1 MREMNSSTIPAA
13 PVNILRHNR
22 SQPPFAPA
30 AHLAARERPPTI
42 NRTTPRISSLLV
54 LAAAVG
60 AAIGLSLWIGS
71 TTSSFAELR
80 HALLAPD
87 GQVSDIA
94 IREIRW
100 PRTVT
105 ALAAGAALGMA
116 GTLIQG
122 HTRNPIAEPGL
133 LGINQGA
140 ALAIVSV
147 AAFTGPQP
155 AWTQALL
162 ALGGA
167 LLAALVVFGIGRIDG
182 RGGSPITLLLVG
194 AAVTSLCAGVISA
207 IVLLS
212 EAALE
217 TLRFWQVGSVVQGY
231 ESFLSLWPLLIAGTV
246 LALANARGLNALT
259 LGEDSARSL
268 GITALHARGLG
279 LAAIVAL
286 SGLAVTLAGPIA
298 FLGLLVPHIA
308 RRIFG
313 ADYRWVIPGS
323 ALCGALML
331 CVADVLGRMLARP
344 GELPV
349 GVVIAL
355 LGAPFFIYVARRR
368 KAVAV

>member
-1 MREMNSSTIPAA
+1 MRRLNSSMAQAIAVNPARDQPASLPYDKERRAIP
-13 PVNILRHNR
+13 
-22 SQPPFAPA
+22 
-30 AHLAARERPPTI
+30 
-42 NRTTPRISSLLV
+42 RTTLRTASLLA
-54 LAAAVG
+54 LALGLFAAV
-60 AAIGLSLWIGS
+60 ALSLWVGS
-71 TTSSFAELR
+71 STSTPAELG
-80 HALLAPD
+80 HALFAPD
-87 GQVSDIA
+87 GSASDIA

-140 ALAIVSV
+140 ALAIVAV
-147 AAFTGPQP
+147 AVFTGPLAP
-155 AWTQALL
+155 WTQAVL

-167 LLAALVVFGIGRIDG
+167 LLAALVVFGIGRVDG
-182 RGGSPITLLLVG
+182 RGSSPITLVLVG
-194 AAVTSLCAGVISA
+194 AAVTALCAAVVSA

-231 ESFLSLWPLLIAGTV
+231 DSFLALWPLLVLGSV

-268 GITALHARGLG
+268 GVTAARARTLG

-298 FLGLLVPHIA
+298 FLGLLVPHVS

-323 ALCGALML
+323 AACGALLL
-331 CVADVLGRMLARP
+331 CLADVIGRVLARP

-349 GVVIAL
+349 GVVVAL
-355 LGAPFFIYVARRR
+355 IGAPFFIYVARRR
-368 KAVAV
+368 KAVSV

>member
-1 MREMNSSTIPAA
+1 M
-13 PVNILRHNR
+13 
-22 SQPPFAPA
+22 
-30 AHLAARERPPTI
+30 
-42 NRTTPRISSLLV
+42 
-54 LAAAVG
+54 
-60 AAIGLSLWIGS
+60 LSLWIGS
-71 TTSSFAELR
+71 STSTLAELR
-80 HALLAPD
+80 HALLSPD
-87 GQVSDIA
+87 DRVSDIA

-105 ALAAGAALGMA
+105 ASAAGMALGMA

-147 AAFTGPQP
+147 AIFSGPLEP
-155 AWTQALL
+155 WSQALL

-167 LLAALVVFGIGRIDG
+167 LIAALIVFGIGRVDG
-182 RGGSPITLLLVG
+182 RGASPITLVLVG
-194 AAVTSLCAGVISA
+194 AAVTALCAGVVSA

-231 ESFLSLWPLLIAGTV
+231 DSFLVLWPLLLAGT
-246 LALANARGLNALT
+246 ALAMANTRQLNALT
-259 LGEDSARSL
+259 LGEDSARAL
-268 GITALHARGLG
+268 GITALRARGIG
-279 LAAIVAL
+279 LAAVVAL

-298 FLGLLVPHIA
+298 FLGLLVPHIS

-313 ADYRWVIPGS
+313 ADYRWVLPGS
-323 ALCGALML
+323 ALIGALL
-331 CVADVLGRMLARP
+331 LVVADVFGRVLARP

-355 LGAPFFIYVARRR
+355 LGAPFFIYIARRR
-368 KAVAV
+368 KAVSV

>member
-1 MREMNSSTIPAA
+1 MI
-13 PVNILRHNR
+13 
-22 SQPPFAPA
+22 
-30 AHLAARERPPTI
+30 
-42 NRTTPRISSLLV
+42 
-54 LAAAVG
+54 AAVL
-60 AAIGLSLWIGS
+60 LSLWIGS
-71 TTSSFAELR
+71 STSSIAELR
-80 HALLAPD
+80 HALFSPD
-87 GQVSDIA
+87 ERVSDIA

-147 AAFTGPQP
+147 AVFSGPLQP
-155 AWTQALL
+155 WPQALL

-167 LLAALVVFGIGRIDG
+167 LAASLIVFGIGRVDG
-182 RGGSPITLLLVG
+182 RGASPITLVLVG
-194 AAVTSLCAGVISA
+194 AAVTALCAGVVSA

-231 ESFLSLWPLLIAGTV
+231 DSFLVLWPLLLAGTG
-246 LALANARGLNALT
+246 LALDNARGLNALT
-259 LGEDSARSL
+259 LGEDSARAL
-268 GITALHARGLG
+268 GITAPRARGIG
-279 LAAIVAL
+279 LAAIVML

-298 FLGLLVPHIA
+298 FLGLLVPHVA

-323 ALCGALML
+323 AVSGALL
-331 CVADVLGRMLARP
+331 LVLADVLGRMLARP

-349 GVVIAL
+349 GVVVAM

-368 KAVAV
+368 KPVTV